1 MKKAIDEGIIEKD
14 TAISIRNGRQ
24 VIPVPAS
31 NKRKISGIVH
41 DESATGRTAYVEPA
55 EVVELNNEI
64 RELEIAE
71 IREIVKILIAFTDSI
86 RPYIDDLLDH
96 L

>member
-1 MKKAIDEGIIEKD
+1 M
-14 TAISIRNGRQ
+14 
-24 VIPVPAS
+24 
-31 NKRKISGIVH
+31 H

-71 IREIVKILIAFTDSI
+71 TREIVKILDRLYGFHPA
-86 RPYIDDLLDH
+86 LH
-96 L
+96 

>member
-1 MKKAIDEGIIEKD
+1 MHLPNLRHIREDIAQKQASAGKKLQSLLKKAIDEGYIEKD

-41 DESATGRTAYVEPA
+41 DESATGRTA
-55 EVVELNNEI
+55 LC
-64 RELEIAE
+64 
-71 IREIVKILIAFTDSI
+71 
-86 RPYIDDLLDH
+86 
-96 L
+96 